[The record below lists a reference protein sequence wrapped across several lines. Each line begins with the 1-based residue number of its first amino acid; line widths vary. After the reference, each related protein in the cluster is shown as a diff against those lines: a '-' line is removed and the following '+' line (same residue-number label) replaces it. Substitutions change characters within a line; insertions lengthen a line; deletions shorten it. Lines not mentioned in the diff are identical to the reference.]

1 MFKRS
6 ICSLFLLC
14 VAVASHA
21 DELTDTKRN
30 DIKKLIVSTGGDR
43 IAAQFAGA
51 VTQSLAH
58 SLKEAHPDMPERVF
72 VSLRQELT
80 AMFTERMNAPD
91 GMIDRVVPVYHKH
104 FTHEEILELLTFY
117 QTGIGRKAIDV
128 LPNVVGEST
137 AIGHAW
143 GRGLGPEIR
152 RVVDAALKKEGF
164 DMPHDQ

>member
-1 MFKRS
+1 MFKRL
-6 ICSLFLLC
+6 ICLLLLLC
-14 VAVASHA
+14 AAMAVQA
-21 DELTDTKRN
+21 DELTDAKRN
-30 DIKKLIVSTGGDR
+30 DIKKLIVSTGGDK

-58 SLKEAHPDMPERVF
+58 SLKQAHPDMPERVF

-80 AMFTERMNAPD
+80 VMFTDRMNAPD

-104 FTHEEILELLTFY
+104 FTHEEILELLAFY

-152 RVVDAALKKEGF
+152 RVVDAALRKEGF
-164 DMPHDQ
+164 EMPHDQ